1 MIKAETVKSLREKTG
16 VGMMEC
22 KKALQEAS
30 GDLEKAIILL
40 RERGLG
46 AAAKKAERVA
56 GEGLVET
63 YLHAGGR
70 IGVLVEVNCE
80 TDFVAKTSEFRGL
93 AHDLA
98 MQIAAANPPFLSR
111 EEVPVELVDKERNIL
126 EKQALAEG
134 KPANIASKMVE
145 GRLEKFFKENCLLE
159 QPFIKDDKLT
169 IKDIVSLQVAK
180 FGENIQI
187 RRFIRYELGK
197 ADSC

>member
-16 VGMMEC
+16 AGMMEC
-22 KKALQEAS
+22 KKALQEAE
-30 GDLEKAIILL
+30 GDLEKAVVLL
-40 RERGLG
+40 RERGLA

-56 GEGLVET
+56 GEGLVEA
-63 YLHAGGR
+63 YVHGGGR

-80 TDFVAKTSEFRGL
+80 TDFVAKNSDFRGL

-111 EEVPVELVDKERNIL
+111 EEVPAELVEKERSIL

-134 KPANIASKMVE
+134 KPANIAGKMVE
-145 GRLEKFFKENCLLE
+145 GRLEKFYRENCLLE

-169 IKDIVSLQVAK
+169 IKDVVSLQVAK
-180 FGENIQI
+180 FGENIQV
-187 RRFIRYELGK
+187 RRFTRYELGK
-197 ADSC
+197 AESC